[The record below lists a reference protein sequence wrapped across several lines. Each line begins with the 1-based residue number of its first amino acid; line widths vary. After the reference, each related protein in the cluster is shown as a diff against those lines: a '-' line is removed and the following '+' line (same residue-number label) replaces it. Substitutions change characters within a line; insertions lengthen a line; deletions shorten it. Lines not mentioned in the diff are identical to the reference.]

1 MIYEDILYEIKDGVA
16 TLTINRPDKLNA
28 FRAQTCEKLIHA
40 FQRAGWDHI
49 ADLSS
54 LVLRRSACSTAPR
67 KPRKGYG
74 RFGKNASRS
83 SAIDSLPPPPS
94 RGRGRIPLWKV
105 NRTGLFPKNS
115 LQVLVML

>member
-1 MIYEDILYEIKDGVA
+1 MTADYEDILYEIKDGVA

-67 KPRKGYG
+67 SPRKGCG
-74 RFGKNASRS
+74 RFGKNASRNS
-83 SAIDSLPPPPS
+83 VIDSLPS
-94 RGRGRIPLWKV
+94 TIAGEGKDSAVEGESHRA
-105 NRTGLFPKNS
+105 FS
-115 LQVLVML
+115 